1 MPALL
6 NVLSTILSTVLS
18 NVLCAGRTERSL
30 AVRFQR
36 AHTRAQRQTST
47 ARSRA
52 KIASHSSSLSQRSP
66 PPLAIVTA
74 RQGLGEQGE
83 EGLGER
89 EEGEKRG
96 QERGVRKRLRKIKK

>member
-1 MPALL
+1 M
-6 NVLSTILSTVLS
+6 
-18 NVLCAGRTERSL
+18 
-30 AVRFQR
+30 RFQR

-83 EGLGER
+83 EGRRGR

-96 QERGVRKRLRKIKK
+96 QEGATSLSRGQNKKVIGLFLRNCVSDIESSKSEGPFP